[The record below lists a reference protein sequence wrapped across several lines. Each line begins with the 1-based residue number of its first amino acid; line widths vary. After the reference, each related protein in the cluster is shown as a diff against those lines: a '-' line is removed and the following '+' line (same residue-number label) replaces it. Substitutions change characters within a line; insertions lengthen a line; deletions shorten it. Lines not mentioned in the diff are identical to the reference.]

1 MEERYFFAIRNFVE
15 MIFNDNHND
24 GIALDSDKAAKEFQS
39 FLQRC
44 YADDEE
50 FCTLLICAG
59 FIPDLY
65 EADSSEETLFSK
77 LVEVLV
83 CEWAKRLGFYSAYVK
98 EKGSYEDCIII
109 MNDKVV
115 VCDAKS
121 FRLGRSQKAPNVKDF
136 LKLEDI
142 RKWLSRH
149 QNGLGGLVVYPDT
162 HEWITASDAYQYCST
177 KNAPTLMLPFKYL
190 ALLLAFKKRYNT
202 KNIDKLWDYDRIFP
216 SALTKK
222 RGASN
227 KVAYWNAINKEIK
240 TLLSITDEEFDNYI
254 AYADKQIENCV
265 VANLSYLEV
274 CKSSIVDKIKE
285 EILKINEA
293 ELRRRFIEYK
303 IESETNT
310 ITEYIVRIHNF
321 RLKNNG

>member
-1 MEERYFFAIRNFVE
+1 MEERYFFAIRDFVE

-24 GIALDSDKAAKEFQS
+24 GMALDSDKAARDFQR
-39 FLQRC
+39 FLQIC
-44 YADDEE
+44 YADDED
-50 FCTLLICAG
+50 FCLLLICAG

-65 EADSSEETLFSK
+65 EADSSEETLYSK

-83 CEWAKRLGFYSAYVK
+83 CEWARRIGFYSVYVK
-98 EKGSYEDCIII
+98 EKGSYEDGRIII
-109 MNDKVV
+109 NNKVV

-162 HEWITASDAYQYCST
+162 HEWTSSSDAYQYCST

-202 KNIDKLWDYDRIFP
+202 NTLEALWDYNRMFP

-222 RGASN
+222 RGVSN
-227 KVAYWNAINKEIK
+227 KIEYWNVINKKIK
-240 TLLSITDEEFDNYI
+240 TLLGITDEEFNRYI
-254 AYADKQIENCV
+254 AYADKHIENCV
-265 VANLSYLEV
+265 IANLKYLEAY
-274 CKSSIVDKIKE
+274 KSNIIETIKE
-285 EILKINEA
+285 EISKIDED
-293 ELRRRFIEYK
+293 ELRKMFIEYK
-303 IESETNT
+303 IESETNVLSG
-310 ITEYIVRIHNF
+310 YIVRIYDF